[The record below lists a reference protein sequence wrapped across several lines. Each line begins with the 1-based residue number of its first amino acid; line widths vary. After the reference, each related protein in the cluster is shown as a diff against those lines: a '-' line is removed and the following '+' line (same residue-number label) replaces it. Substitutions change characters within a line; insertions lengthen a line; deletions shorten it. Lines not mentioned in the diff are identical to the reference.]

1 MRCTIYSDLQ
11 CSNGHTLPLIRD
23 SQLPIRE
30 LMPVFEFLRNIGR
43 EKIELLFQVKI
54 RALRH
59 ILFLSRGSKRTKIVL
74 SVLKHF
80 DTFLLRLLSR
90 VRHGHHTNNNRIDH
104 FLVPP
109 GQFFKTRVGAQ
120 PLIWKS
126 FFILM
131 QIKLIFTRKFV
142 HLASF

>member
-1 MRCTIYSDLQ
+1 MYNLQRSTVLQRSYTSAYPRQPAPDLRTHACFRIPSEYWQ
-11 CSNGHTLPLIRD
+11 RKDRIVVSSKHSSFKAHVVSFKGFEKDQKCS
-23 SQLPIRE
+23 
-30 LMPVFEFLRNIGR
+30 FC
-43 EKIELLFQVKI
+43 
-54 RALRH
+54 
-59 ILFLSRGSKRTKIVL
+59 
-74 SVLKHF
+74 LKHF